1 MDLGSMSSNLAGL
14 SSQQSNIID
23 SNMTSQALN
32 DPMRSLKL
40 QRAMQEFSIYVSFE
54 SAMIKNV
61 KDLLTGII
69 AKI

>member
-1 MDLGSMSSNLAGL
+1 MDLGSISSSLAGL

-32 DPMRSLKL
+32 DPLRSLKL
-40 QRAMQEFSIYVSFE
+40 QRAMQEFNVYVSFE